1 MVLNFTNGSVSD
13 HFWDIDLEPEQYTIA
28 SAQTRIR
35 AEKRRLEIAV
45 VLDPEQDYF

>member
-1 MVLNFTNGSVSD
+1 MELNLSNGTVRD

-35 AEKRRLEIAV
+35 AEKRRL
-45 VLDPEQDYF
+45 